1 MEIQELFIIQY
12 NSIHKENYKRE
23 RNHEIKIRGHPV
35 NISISNKFV
44 RIKEI

>member
-1 MEIQELFIIQY
+1 MEIQVYSLYNIIAV
-12 NSIHKENYKRE
+12 KENYKQE

-35 NISISNKFV
+35 NIFISNKFV